1 VSVHRQSLRASSD
14 SVQPNS
20 TVHCSSSLAASS
32 LNQLMLHM
40 HQHCNTASYYIIIGM
55 IHALRRH
62 DAETHHE
69 FQNVVLTTVVQPLV
83 QPLKTVA
90 YLQL

>member
-1 VSVHRQSLRASSD
+1 
-14 SVQPNS
+14 
-20 TVHCSSSLAASS
+20 
-32 LNQLMLHM
+32 M